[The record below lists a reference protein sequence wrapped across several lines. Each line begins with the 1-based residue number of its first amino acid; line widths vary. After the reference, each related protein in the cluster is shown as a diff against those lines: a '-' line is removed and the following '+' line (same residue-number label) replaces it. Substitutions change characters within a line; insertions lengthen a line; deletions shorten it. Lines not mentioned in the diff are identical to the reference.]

1 MKLIILDRDGVINE
15 DSDNYIKSP
24 EEWIPIEGSLEAISC
39 LNAAGYKVAI
49 ASNQSG
55 IARGYYD
62 LGVLADMHQK
72 MHDLL
77 SQHNGKIDY
86 IAYCPHGPDDHCNCR
101 KPKPGMLLEIA
112 EHFSLSFGAPIEQIV
127 FVGDTLGDMQAAEQA
142 RISFVLV
149 KTGKGVRTLN
159 TGKVDLN
166 KTPVFESLRDF
177 VVQFVDPQK
186 TNPQKSQL
194 GTLTL

>member
-24 EEWIPIEGSLEAISC
+24 EEWIPIKGSLEAIAQ

-62 LGVLADMHQK
+62 RDVLTDMHKK
-72 MHDLL
+72 MRALL

-86 IAYCPHGPDDHCNCR
+86 IAYCPHGPDDHCSCR

-112 EHFSLSFGAPIEQIV
+112 EHFSLSFGTPIEQIQIV
-127 FVGDTLGDMQAAEQA
+127 FVGDTLGDMKAAKQAA
-142 RISFVLV
+142 ISFVLV
-149 KTGKGVRTLN
+149 KTGKGIRTLN

-177 VVQFVDPQK
+177 VVQLIDPQN
-186 TNPQKSQL
+186 TNLQRPRLKR
-194 GTLTL
+194 